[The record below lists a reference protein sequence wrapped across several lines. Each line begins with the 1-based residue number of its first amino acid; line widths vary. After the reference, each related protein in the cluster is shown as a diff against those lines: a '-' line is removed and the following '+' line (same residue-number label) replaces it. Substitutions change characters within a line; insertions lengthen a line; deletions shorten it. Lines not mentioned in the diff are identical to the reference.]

1 MTLSTENRDRVVNV
15 VTRANVVILPAT
27 LVIVD
32 GFLKFTVKGSDIDGT
47 NAIKALLGEGFN
59 AYVDDDLGTKEHAA
73 KWTEG
78 SAECDVYMRLAFE
91 GGVFRG

>member
-1 MTLSTENRDRVVNV
+1 MTLSTENKDRIVGT

-32 GFLKFTVKGSDIDGT
+32 GFLKFTVKGSDTDGT
-47 NAIKALLGEGFN
+47 DAIRALLEDGFN
-59 AYVDDDLGTKEHAA
+59 GYVDGDLDTKEHVA
-73 KWTEG
+73 KWTKG

-91 GGVFRG
+91 GGVFRV